1 MDTRQMI
8 IVGLA
13 GAAALGFGFAF
24 LIPWMDGDLK
34 GEKRRKDIA
43 KGKVATVSKAKM
55 GGQKSKV
62 ADTLR
67 EIERRE
73 KDATK
78 FTLEDRIKQAGLTWT
93 RQKFYMISVGL
104 AFALAVAAFI
114 FTQDPLYALGGL
126 VIGGA
131 GLPSWILLYL
141 KKRRLKQFL
150 NEFPNAVDVVV
161 RGVKSGLPL
170 GDCLKIIAH
179 EAGEPVR
186 SEFKAMLE
194 QQALGL
200 TLPEAVATLPR
211 RVPLQEA
218 NFFAIVVEIQSKS
231 GGNLSEILGNL
242 SKVLRDRKKMAA
254 KVQAM
259 STEAK
264 SSAGIIAALPFIVAG
279 LVYLSSP
286 HYIRLL
292 FVTESGKIVLMAS
305 AMMMVVGVAVMKK
318 MINFDI

>member
-1 MDTRQMI
+1 
-8 IVGLA
+8 
-13 GAAALGFGFAF
+13 
-24 LIPWMDGDLK
+24 MDGDFQ
-34 GEKRRKDIA
+34 GEKRRKAIA
-43 KGKVATVSKAKM
+43 KGKEIAGGKAKL
-55 GGQKSKV
+55 GGNKNKV
-62 ADTLR
+62 ADTLK

-73 KDATK
+73 KNATK
-78 FTLEDRIKQAGLTWT
+78 FSLEDRIKQAGLLWT
-93 RQKFYMISVGL
+93 RQQFYMISVGA
-104 AFALAVAAFI
+104 AFALAAIGFGV
-114 FTQDPLYALGGL
+114 TRDPLFGLGGA
-126 VIGGA
+126 VIGGF
-131 GLPSWILLYL
+131 GLPTWILIYL

-150 NEFPNAVDVVV
+150 NEFPNAVDVIV

-186 SEFKAMLE
+186 SEFRSLLE
-194 QQALGL
+194 QQNLGL

-292 FVTESGKIVLMAS
+292 FVTETGKIILMGC
-305 AMMMVVGVAVMKK
+305 AMMMMVGVAVMKK